1 MFRENPFFRAVTI
14 EGIDHAFTMAGKIIF
29 ALLNKKKFQK
39 YLLAHPLKLVG
50 KEVEH
55 MTIKWWLC
63 TPLIMKRILGKST
76 KFYFDCRSSR
86 SF

>member
-1 MFRENPFFRAVTI
+1 MATANKNIVIKENTQGFLSAKMLADQRSDLRFVPIR
-14 EGIDHAFTMAGKIIF
+14 GNIDTR
-29 ALLNKKKFQK
+29 
-39 YLLAHPLKLVG
+39 LKLVG